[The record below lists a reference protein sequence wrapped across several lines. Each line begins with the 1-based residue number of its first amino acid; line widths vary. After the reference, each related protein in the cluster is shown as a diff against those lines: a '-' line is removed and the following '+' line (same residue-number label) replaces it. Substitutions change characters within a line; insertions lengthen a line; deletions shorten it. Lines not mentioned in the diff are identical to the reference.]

1 MGFYERIFQ
10 NFGRKLDEGGL
21 NDQQKNEAFAQ
32 LAETFICKVAGMSAE
47 EFCEDN
53 EWEPAMKVAFRCD
66 NEDAILRALEH
77 PGDRAELAH
86 AIATTMGMSEP
97 QMRFEL
103 IATIESVSNGEAV
116 RSNGAFVPTGT
127 KVTD

>member
-10 NFGRKLDEGGL
+10 NFGRKLDEGRL

-32 LAETFICKVAGMSAE
+32 LADVCIEKVTGRSE
-47 EFCEDN
+47 EALREDN
-53 EWEPAMKVAFRCD
+53 EWEPVLKVAFRCD
-66 NEDAILRALEH
+66 NEDAIQCALER
-77 PGDRAELAH
+77 PGERAELAH
-86 AIATTMGMSEP
+86 AIVTTIGMSEP
-97 QMRFEL
+97 QTRIEL